1 MLREELVAEG
11 DVGTEGGGEVTRVQ
25 RPGLTE
31 DERTELERLRAEVA
45 ALRSGND
52 RGSPA
57 DPWPAWAGRRGN
69 GGARSWPRC

>member
-45 ALRSGND
+45 ALRSRQRSGV
-52 RGSPA
+52 
-57 DPWPAWAGRRGN
+57 AGGPVAGVGRA
-69 GGARSWPRC
+69 ARQR